1 MSRILTRSI
10 LQQGSNLNQ
19 SPIVTDAMM
28 LEDEDVYM
36 TSEDEAEVYLKL
48 VEEEI

>member
-1 MSRILTRSI
+1 MGYYTKNIMFSL
-10 LQQGSNLNQ
+10 GSNLNQ